1 MKWQQPQDNLH
12 GHIDEHDA
20 PTEPMMPIYPSP
32 SAFTVPNNTPTVDG
46 QGFPMPIPLERP
58 FPYQDMPQ
66 NVAPSPFGPA
76 APVYPVLPQAPKNA
90 KKGKRPAGG
99 AIPDYPVQPPGIA
112 GVEAANKP
120 VAKTQHRPGA
130 FPALVGLF
138 FVLVQLLL
146 LVRFVLRLLSF
157 SGNVPWTGI
166 IYAISGIF
174 VLPFRLLL
182 ENINV
187 PIPNSLEIYTLIAI
201 LVYGLL
207 SRLIVRLLKV
217 ILR

>member
-1 MKWQQPQDNLH
+1 MVRVFQC
-12 GHIDEHDA
+12 
-20 PTEPMMPIYPSP
+20 
-32 SAFTVPNNTPTVDG
+32 
-46 QGFPMPIPLERP
+46 P
-58 FPYQDMPQ
+58 FRTNALSHTRICQQ
-66 NVAPSPFGPA
+66 NVAPAPFGPA
-76 APVYPVLPQAPKNA
+76 APVYPVLPPAPKNA

-99 AIPDYPVQPPGIA
+99 AIPDYPVQPA
-112 GVEAANKP
+112 GCRYTRANKP
-120 VAKTQHRPGA
+120 VSQTQHRPSA
-130 FPALVGLF
+130 LPALVGLF

-146 LVRFVLRLLSF
+146 LVRFVLRLLNF

-182 ENINV
+182 ENINF
-187 PIPNSLEIYTLIAI
+187 PIPNTLEIYTLIAI

-217 ILR
+217 NTSLTVALLSFREKALEVTIKSFEKKMHIQYVVSSNECAR

>member
-1 MKWQQPQDNLH
+1 MKWQQPQDNSY
-12 GHIDEHDA
+12 GNMDEHNA

-32 SAFTVPNNTPTVDG
+32 SAFTVPNDAPTVDG
-46 QGFPMPIPLERP
+46 QGIPMPIPHERP
-58 FPYQDMPQ
+58 FPYQDMQQ
-66 NVAPSPFGPA
+66 NVAPAPFVVPA
-76 APVYPVLPQAPKNA
+76 APVYPVLPPALKNA

-99 AIPDYPVQPPGIA
+99 AVPAYPVQPA
-112 GVEAANKP
+112 DANKP
-120 VAKTQHRPGA
+120 ASQTQHRPSA

-146 LVRFVLRLLSF
+146 LVRFVLRLLNL

-182 ENINV
+182 ANINF
-187 PIPNSLEIYTLIAI
+187 PIPNTLEIYTLIAI

-207 SRLIVRLLKV
+207 SRLIVRLLKA

>member
-1 MKWQQPQDNLH
+1 MKWQQPQDNAY
-12 GHIDEHDA
+12 GNMDEHDA

-32 SAFTVPNNTPTVDG
+32 SAFTVSNDAATVEG
-46 QGFPMPIPLERP
+46 QGIPMPIPHERP

-66 NVAPSPFGPA
+66 NVAPAPFGA
-76 APVYPVLPQAPKNA
+76 APVYPVLPPAPKNT

-99 AIPDYPVQPPGIA
+99 AIPDYPVQPAGIVGTPG
-112 GVEAANKP
+112 ANQS
-120 VAKTQHRPGA
+120 QHRPSA
-130 FPALVGLF
+130 LPALVGLF
-138 FVLVQLLL
+138 FVMVQLLL
-146 LVRFVLRLLSF
+146 LLRFVLRLLNF
-157 SGNVPWTGI
+157 SGNVLWTGI

-182 ENINV
+182 ENINF
-187 PIPNSLEIYTLIAI
+187 PTPNTLEIYTLIAI

-207 SRLIVRLLKV
+207 SRLIVRLLKI